1 MIYSTAC
8 PKQRALGVL
17 LICLLLCSVL
27 NTSCTNNRQDT
38 NVEAPQKELIFSD
51 NFEKLDTLIWRMEI
65 DPQPRSEVYVH
76 NGELILDTKG
86 GVTMWLD
93 KLLGGNI
100 QIEYTRKVFMEG
112 NENDRLSDFNQFW
125 MASDPAREN
134 LFTRSGKFEE
144 YDSLQLY
151 YVGVGGNWN
160 ETTRFRKYRNG
171 IRTLLQEYT
180 DSDHLLEANKS
191 YQVKTIVKDG
201 TTSFWIDGERYFNYV
216 DTAALKE
223 GYFGFR
229 STMSRQAISDFKVY
243 QLK

>member
-1 MIYSTAC
+1 MINPIPRS
-8 PKQRALGVL
+8 KQRAFAIL
-17 LICLLLCSVL
+17 LVCLLVCLVIT
-27 NTSCTNNRQDT
+27 TSCRDYTKI
-38 NVEAPQKELIFSD
+38 EESQKELIFYD
-51 NFEKLDTLIWRMEI
+51 DFTKLDTLIWHKEI
-65 DPQPRSEVYVH
+65 DPQPYSDVYVRD
-76 NGELILDTKG
+76 GKLILDTKG
-86 GVTMWLD
+86 GVTVWLD
-93 KLLGGNI
+93 KLFSGNI
-100 QIEYTRKVFMEG
+100 QIEYTRKVLMEG

-125 MASDPAREN
+125 MALDPAQEN

-160 ETTRFRKYRNG
+160 ETTRFRKYHNG
-171 IRTLLQEYT
+171 TRRLIQEYT
-180 DSDHLLEANKS
+180 DKDHLLEGNKS

-201 TTSFWIDGERYFNYV
+201 VTSFWVDGECYFNYS

-229 STMSRQAISDFKVY
+229 STKSRQEISNFKVY